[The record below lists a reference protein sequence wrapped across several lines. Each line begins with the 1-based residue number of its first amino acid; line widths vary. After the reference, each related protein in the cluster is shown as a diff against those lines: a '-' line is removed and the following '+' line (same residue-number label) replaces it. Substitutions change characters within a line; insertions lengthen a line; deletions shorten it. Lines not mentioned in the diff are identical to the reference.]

1 LRWVGVWVSF
11 LLGFP
16 KEFCLAFAQ
25 IVLVGL
31 LLGRLSARLFPRL
44 SAFENATDLGPRAR
58 CNIEAHARTEVC
70 ASKALNSTPFC
81 GCSTDT
87 VLCDKTKN
95 IINI

>member
-1 LRWVGVWVSF
+1 VSVRTRPRTYVSYSLYLRYV
-11 LLGFP
+11 
-16 KEFCLAFAQ
+16 
-25 IVLVGL
+25 VLVGSDTTGIKKNYVL
-31 LLGRLSARLFPRL
+31 LP
-44 SAFENATDLGPRAR
+44 
-58 CNIEAHARTEVC
+58 IEAHARTEVC

>member
-1 LRWVGVWVSF
+1 LWKGINERVRFSPSSNVRTTS
-11 LLGFP
+11 
-16 KEFCLAFAQ
+16 
-25 IVLVGL
+25 
-31 LLGRLSARLFPRL
+31 S
-44 SAFENATDLGPRAR
+44 T
-58 CNIEAHARTEVC
+58 IEAHARTEVC